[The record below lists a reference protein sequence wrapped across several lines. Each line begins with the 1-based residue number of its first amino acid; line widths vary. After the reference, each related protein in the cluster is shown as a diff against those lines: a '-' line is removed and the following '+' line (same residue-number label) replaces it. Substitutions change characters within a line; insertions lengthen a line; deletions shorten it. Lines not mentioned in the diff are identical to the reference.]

1 MSNPNNLTTY
11 VGYQQVQLKIYSIY
25 KHIYTYYKLIE
36 KMNLAKYYDQFIHEI
51 FLTHLFIVVV
61 VPYLPRDSLFCWKI
75 PCSLVFLIIGVF
87 CGVIIIWLMGYQNQF
102 PNRFFWLWIRVI
114 LTEILSKLLTF
125 ALYWLLWAQQ
135 NVS

>member
-25 KHIYTYYKLIE
+25 KHIYIYYKLIE
-36 KMNLAKYYDQFIHEI
+36 KMNLAKYYDQFIYEI

-125 ALYWLLWAQQ
+125 ALYWLLWAQR